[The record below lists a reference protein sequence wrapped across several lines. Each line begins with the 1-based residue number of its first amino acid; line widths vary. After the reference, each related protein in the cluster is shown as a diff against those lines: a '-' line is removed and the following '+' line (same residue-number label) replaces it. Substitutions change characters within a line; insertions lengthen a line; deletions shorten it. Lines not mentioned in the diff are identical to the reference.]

1 MGQKTYGMTLA
12 ASRPASNPS
21 TRDVGRV
28 GSSVRIHTSP
38 RIESRGNN
46 ANNANNDFDSTSG
59 GKQSRC
65 TFS

>member
-38 RIESRGNN
+38 RIEGRG
-46 ANNANNDFDSTSG
+46 NNANNDFDSTSG